1 MMRRKRKSRSENGCW
16 EWVLGRRS
24 QALGFIPWTSGLGH
38 RASDIRPKTQDLRPK
53 TSDPRPQTQDLRPKT
68 SDPRPNPAI
77 SVSRRFHRGQFLR
90 ERFFFHLRAGDED
103 YRENYNRASRQ
114 DETVDA
120 LVQN

>member
-24 QALGFIPWTSGLGH
+24 QALGFIPWTSGLGR
-38 RASDIRPKTQDLRPK
+38 RASDIRPK
-53 TSDPRPQTQDLRPKT
+53 TQDLRPKT